1 MTVRLLSRALQAL
14 VAAQGRAPG
23 ALRALRQVFSG
34 SSRNTCHRSRL
45 QSGGI
50 DGGGGEGGDGKD
62 GGGRGGGDHG
72 VPGQVAN
79 TSMVSS
85 LRSSELMGLRDVL
98 APIYHDVQMCVAA
111 AAAAAAAASVAPRDR
126 RVFPPS
132 SSGAAAATP
141 PQLPDVASGVYHACS
156 GGGNVGRGGGGGGSH
171 IGSIYAC
178 NLQSTLPWLYP
189 RVHASTNVDAQPD
202 ALAPAPGTDAP
213 RTETGSICAYDV
225 AGELRILLHDVGI
238 AAAAAATRESA
249 GPGSRFKA

>member
-1 MTVRLLSRALQAL
+1 
-14 VAAQGRAPG
+14 
-23 ALRALRQVFSG
+23 
-34 SSRNTCHRSRL
+34 
-45 QSGGI
+45 
-50 DGGGGEGGDGKD
+50 
-62 GGGRGGGDHG
+62 
-72 VPGQVAN
+72 
-79 TSMVSS
+79 
-85 LRSSELMGLRDVL
+85 MGLRDVL

-156 GGGNVGRGGGGGGSH
+156 GGGNVGRGGGGGGGSH

-213 RTETGSICAYDV
+213 RTETGGICAYDV